1 MQMRYGRRKP
11 KREGVRRRESKKG
24 TETETE
30 TQLELQ
36 Q

>member
-1 MQMRYGRRKP
+1 MQMSYGRGKP
-11 KREGVRRRESKKG
+11 EREGVRRRESTKG
-24 TETETE
+24 RETE